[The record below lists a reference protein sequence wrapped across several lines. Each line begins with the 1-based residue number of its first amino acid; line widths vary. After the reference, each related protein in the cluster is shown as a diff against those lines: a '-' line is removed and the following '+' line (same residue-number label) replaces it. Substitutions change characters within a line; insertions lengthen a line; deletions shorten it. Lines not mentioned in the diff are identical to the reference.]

1 MYYNISDEI
10 RDEIREVL
18 TNNNISN
25 DEKKSIIVD
34 IFAKLFGS
42 EPTPAMPDNMSDDA
56 IQFDP
61 EYAAGYNLG
70 KWFASET
77 YKNYGHEPNTENMI
91 DLPKRERMKILESVS
106 TKLPKDQRLMNIIGD
121 ILTPEEKIKLIID
134 LFMEPDE
141 NQKPGQ
147 GQGQSQGQPQQNQ
160 QNNDDSGDEQ
170 DDQNQ
175 QNQQNNG
182 GSGDEQDN
190 QNQQNQQNQ
199 QSGGASDS
207 ESGDDNDSDASDNQ
221 QGGASG
227 EQKDDNNQEQNQQ
240 SGGGSGDEQ
249 DDQNQQNQQNQQSG
263 GGSSKQGDDKNNQ
276 SDQSS
281 GSSSS
286 SEQDGGDD
294 DQSGASDEYGDEE
307 GSDESGDDSGKS
319 AQEELDDLLNT
330 DKDSEANSANNDFD
344 FGDDVMGNDH
354 VISEEDGNKIRNSE
368 NATVAE
374 TDKNFAKEGETSI
387 DLIDDLYD
395 QIKAKLT
402 AEEREFVDKVNNDLK
417 QKVQRA
423 KKGIINWKKVL
434 RKFMNSQADVY
445 EKGSLRKNLYTM
457 TGIGLHHP
465 RATKQLNKCVV
476 YIDTSGSVNNEQT
489 QLVPLMLAE
498 IGKIAKDCG
507 FTSVDVNLFHHDVY
521 TDVDDP
527 IIISMTKN
535 IKPSTTLRKDWGILA
550 NDGGTD
556 IQKVY
561 KSIEKNYTRN
571 GKLNPGVATIII
583 ITDVEGIMDSGT
595 VSNYVKRFDKSVFKK
610 MVYIIYDRY
619 KDVHRGQLTTKVDSV
634 LSPYS
639 KHVEIGLADFKRQI
653 KARFT
658 NESINDMKRY
668 KNKFLR
674 EASLADRRKAREE
687 QKNIVQSGDTEKIA
701 DVLRKDAIAG
711 GRILGAGANDKYFK
725 YIKDVIANIFPD
737 WQEVTEERSVKGGL
751 YYITDDNN
759 VYIGGDVT
767 NANINKII
775 DLCTEL
781 LGVGSKIEGLYGN
794 IILRNNMK
802 FEGFPKN
809 FPNTVYGDITLN
821 MLPNMVSFD
830 NAPTEGIQ
838 NAVINVNN
846 KVIEKQNEYAMLL
859 KSKGT
864 RVKCASLLMNSKNES
879 LIEAVN
885 ERKNLAQKYINESIP
900 VIGGMLFKP
909 TKGRFEQNLRKDNPN
924 ISDQEFETI
933 FKNRA
938 ATSKHNKEI
947 FDNVLVNFG
956 LGSLTKDDITVISK
970 RDDVK
975 GALSVLV
982 KNSGAEAYNRY
993 VSLVDDIENKSADKA
1008 FKDSYIYKV
1017 IRDAKDTGVNVT
1029 EDGLRVFLDDDDN
1042 IIAVAIVSKKKLDNG
1057 KKLKYLYYG
1066 IGDSKNLYDEFMIQ
1080 DALVKRS
1087 NIYKRRVVEPFNSF
1101 GFSNKNKPSS
1111 SDATIRRFLYQIVFV
1126 KIASLLKLELQANAN
1141 FGSYSYVNNNDIF
1154 VEKYNDDGDAL
1165 LKFIVKDGCSVNG
1178 TQIGYKHRRDFIDLN
1193 NRFPTLIFSKLNNSD
1208 VTHFDKYF
1216 EKNPDFG
1223 KIFTESFLRMV
1234 VSSLGLFSEDQLN
1247 TMSHNRLELIVN
1259 SVLDI
1264 PLNDTFFSSLRPID
1278 KLVFEYT
1285 SFAPLAGAIKKI
1297 IEFHL
1302 PSSLMLS
1309 YNNNKIINRAGK
1321 HNKESEGVTVARR
1334 VFDEYMK
1341 SNPNKAYDV
1350 AQKVRAYHA
1359 EEFKDNGYDASTMS
1373 EDEIFNVYFDEILPN
1388 VMYIT
1393 NENILYIDSIIKGES
1408 IREVLGGVYGDE
1420 SVVDDIISGM
1430 EKDMH
1435 TLKAAY
1441 DIIYR
1446 KTKQVSDIQFIEEK
1460 LDQGVKILN
1469 KAISDWIDSLDSNVL
1484 SSSGNFST
1492 NAAKRREV
1500 EKAIDKLTKDLS
1512 TSTEYVYNT
1521 ITGRKGNFRD
1531 VILNNKAD
1539 RYVKTKKV
1547 KRYSSAKMLDEIMD
1561 KINLVRANV
1570 LDKVSNI
1577 DVNNVDDPVFS
1588 TFVDYIDTYFDVMDN
1603 LVNVVASSKDSNYIR
1618 TVFDMLENLYNRM
1631 NTLIKATDE
1640 EKMIEI
1646 CVDGDES
1653 IYSIFRRIFVLNK
1666 NIKTGKVK
1674 LNVV

>member
-1 MYYNISDEI
+1 MYKLRGLRPPLYDVIELPN
-10 RDEIREVL
+10 V
-18 TNNNISN
+18 
-25 DEKKSIIVD
+25 EK
-34 IFAKLFGS
+34 
-42 EPTPAMPDNMSDDA
+42 
-56 IQFDP
+56 
-61 EYAAGYNLG
+61 
-70 KWFASET
+70 
-77 YKNYGHEPNTENMI
+77 MI
-91 DLPKRERMKILESVS
+91 LKESFCIKES
-106 TKLPKDQRLMNIIGD
+106 YDD
-121 ILTPEEKIKLIID
+121 ILSVL
-134 LFMEPDE
+134 L
-141 NQKPGQ
+141 
-147 GQGQSQGQPQQNQ
+147 
-160 QNNDDSGDEQ
+160 
-170 DDQNQ
+170 
-175 QNQQNNG
+175 
-182 GSGDEQDN
+182 
-190 QNQQNQQNQ
+190 
-199 QSGGASDS
+199 
-207 ESGDDNDSDASDNQ
+207 
-221 QGGASG
+221 SG
-227 EQKDDNNQEQNQQ
+227 E
-240 SGGGSGDEQ
+240 
-249 DDQNQQNQQNQQSG
+249 
-263 GGSSKQGDDKNNQ
+263 
-276 SDQSS
+276 
-281 GSSSS
+281 
-286 SEQDGGDD
+286 SENDITNRI
-294 DQSGASDEYGDEE
+294 Y
-307 GSDESGDDSGKS
+307 
-319 AQEELDDLLNT
+319 DLLNT
-330 DKDSEANSANNDFD
+330 KSVTGETTTDIDPLKDNVPNRIIMRKGTVDKHNLMRGE
-344 FGDDVMGNDH
+344 H
-354 VISEEDGNKIRNSE
+354 VISSSWGDELIKEIGAKPSDPEWGLHTDVESAEREAFPLLDGI
-368 NATVAE
+368 
-374 TDKNFAKEGETSI
+374 FARAAK
-387 DLIDDLYD
+387 
-395 QIKAKLT
+395 QIKQEKEKIELQKQIDKIKGRIRSS
-402 AEEREFVDKVNNDLK
+402 RE
-417 QKVQRA
+417 
-423 KKGIINWKKVL
+423 GIIDWKTAL
-434 RKFMNSQADVY
+434 SDFMSVSSERT
-445 EKGSLRKNLYTM
+445 EKGPLRKNLHRF
-457 TGIGLHHP
+457 TGVFANYREEIEDKLD
-465 RATKQLNKCVV
+465 KCAV
-476 YIDTSGSVNNEQT
+476 YIDTSGSVNNGTT
-489 QLVPLMLAE
+489 QLIPVMVGE
-498 IGKIAKDCG
+498 IKKIADDCEMN
-507 FTSVDVNLFHHDVY
+507 TIDVNLFTTNVY
-521 TDVDDP
+521 SEKSVDYSTIKDP
-527 IIISMTKN
+527 E
-535 IKPSTTLRKDWGILA
+535 WGIIGA
-550 NDGGTD
+550 SKGGGTNL
-556 IQKVY
+556 QAVY
-561 KSIEKNYTRN
+561 DNIEKCYVDEN
-571 GKLNPGVATIII
+571 GDLIEGLSCIII
-583 ITDVEGIMDSGT
+583 ITDYSGMMDSGDIT
-595 VSNYVKRFDKSVFKK
+595 PYISTFSVDTLSRICYV
-610 MVYIIYDRY
+610 VYIDGASTLEQYAQQRDDIIDDISSCISQYSTFYDITFANFE
-619 KDVHRGQLTTKVDSV
+619 K
-634 LSPYS
+634 
-639 KHVEIGLADFKRQI
+639 QI
-653 KARFT
+653 KGDNMRYINEALDDDDFDWDGSNSTDDIDDFVNTSSDGSSIDDIMNTKIDIDADKNRVNDIRMARHAGDIGMVFP
-658 NESINDMKRY
+658 NLEEVVSKNLSDCKVLMSMSGIESINY
-668 KNKFLR
+668 N
-674 EASLADRRKAREE
+674 AY
-687 QKNIVQSGDTEKIA
+687 
-701 DVLRKDAIAG
+701 
-711 GRILGAGANDKYFK
+711 YFDDNGEF
-725 YIKDVIANIFPD
+725 YIKKNYDNTNIHELFD
-737 WQEVTEERSVKGGL
+737 IVDNAVVK
-751 YYITDDNN
+751 
-759 VYIGGDVT
+759 
-767 NANINKII
+767 
-775 DLCTEL
+775 E
-781 LGVGSKIEGLYGN
+781 LYGN
-794 IILRNNMK
+794 IVLRNNMK
-802 FEGFPKN
+802 FDGFPKN
-809 FPNTVYGDITLN
+809 FPNVVHGDITLS
-821 MLPNMVSFD
+821 MLPNMLSFD
-830 NAPTEGIQ
+830 NAPTEGID
-838 NAVINVNN
+838 NATLNVNN
-846 KVIEKQNEYAMLL
+846 RIESKQNEYAKMLIG
-859 KSKGT
+859 KGT
-864 RVKCASLLMNSKNES
+864 NVKCATLLKNSKNES

-909 TKGRFEQNLRKDNPN
+909 TKGRFEQNIRKDNPN

-933 FKNRA
+933 FKNRV

-947 FDNVLVNFG
+947 FNNVLVNFG

-975 GALSVLV
+975 DALSVLV

-993 VSLVDDIENKSADKA
+993 VSLVNDIENKSADKA

-1126 KIASLLKLELQANAN
+1126 KIASLLNLELQANAN
-1141 FGSYSYVNNNDIF
+1141 FGSYGYVNNNDIF

-1178 TQIGYKHRRDFIDLN
+1178 TEIGYRHGRDYIDLN
-1193 NRFPTLIFSKLNNSD
+1193 NRFPTIIFSKLNNSD
-1208 VTHFDKYF
+1208 ITHFDKYF

-1321 HNKESEGVTVARR
+1321 HRKESEGVTVARR

-1341 SNPNKAYDV
+1341 SNPSKAYNM
-1350 AQKVRAYHA
+1350 ALSIKSYNS
-1359 EEFKDNGYDASTMS
+1359 EEFNDNGYNSKTMS
-1373 EDEIFNVYFDEILPN
+1373 DTEAVNVYFDEILPN

-1393 NENILYIDSIIKGES
+1393 NESILYIDSIIKGET

-1446 KTKQVSDIQFIEEK
+1446 KTKQVSDVQFIEEK
-1460 LDQGVKILN
+1460 LNQGVKILN

-1500 EKAIDKLTKDLS
+1500 ENAIDKLTKDLS

-1547 KRYSSAKMLDEIMD
+1547 KRYSSVKMLDEIMD
-1561 KINLVRANV
+1561 KINLVRSNV

-1588 TFVDYIDTYFDVMDN
+1588 TFVDYIDTYFDAMDN
-1603 LVNVVASSKDSNYIR
+1603 LVNIVVSSKDSNYIR

-1631 NTLIKATDE
+1631 NTLAKVTDE

-1666 NIKTGKVK
+1666 NIKSGKIK

>member
-42 EPTPAMPDNMSDDA
+42 EPTPATPDNMSDDA

-147 GQGQSQGQPQQNQ
+147 GQGQGQAQPQQNQ

-170 DDQNQ
+170 D
-175 QNQQNNG
+175 
-182 GSGDEQDN
+182 N
-190 QNQQNQQNQ
+190 QNQQNQQKQ

-207 ESGDDNDSDASDNQ
+207 ESGDDNDSDTSDNQ

-227 EQKDDNNQEQNQQ
+227 EKKDDNNQEQNQQ
-240 SGGGSGDEQ
+240 PGGGSDDDQ
-249 DDQNQQNQQNQQSG
+249 DNQNQQNQQNQQSG

-286 SEQDGGDD
+286 SKQDGGDD

-423 KKGIINWKKVL
+423 KQGIIDWKKVL

-527 IIISMTKN
+527 RIISMTKN

-687 QKNIVQSGDTEKIA
+687 QKNITQTGDTEKVA
-701 DVLRKDAIAG
+701 DVLRRDAIAG
-711 GRILGAGANDKYFK
+711 GRLLGAGANDRYFK
-725 YIKDVIANIFPD
+725 PIKDIVASVFPT
-737 WQEVTEERSVKGGL
+737 WKESNEQHTLSKGGL
-751 YYITDDNN
+751 YYITDDMNIKIGCN
-759 VYIGGDVT
+759 VDSQNIEQIAVLCSTLHESGCKVEELYGDVEFNRDRNFKSFPPYFPDVVNGKLT
-767 NANINKII
+767 LKM
-775 DLCTEL
+775 
-781 LGVGSKIEGLYGN
+781 
-794 IILRNNMK
+794 LR
-802 FEGFPKN
+802 
-809 FPNTVYGDITLN
+809 
-821 MLPNMVSFD
+821 NMVSFV
-830 NAPTEGIQ
+830 NAPTHVVEADVDVNKNIIKEQRMYINTLRKNGAKVRTLSLMGESLSIEKE
-838 NAVINVNN
+838 VIN
-846 KVIEKQNEYAMLL
+846 
-859 KSKGT
+859 
-864 RVKCASLLMNSKNES
+864 R
-879 LIEAVN
+879 
-885 ERKNLAQKYINESIP
+885 RKLAE
-900 VIGGMLFKP
+900 
-909 TKGRFEQNLRKDNPN
+909 
-924 ISDQEFETI
+924 
-933 FKNRA
+933 
-938 ATSKHNKEI
+938 
-947 FDNVLVNFG
+947 
-956 LGSLTKDDITVISK
+956 
-970 RDDVK
+970 
-975 GALSVLV
+975 
-982 KNSGAEAYNRY
+982 
-993 VSLVDDIENKSADKA
+993 
-1008 FKDSYIYKV
+1008 
-1017 IRDAKDTGVNVT
+1017 
-1029 EDGLRVFLDDDDN
+1029 
-1042 IIAVAIVSKKKLDNG
+1042 
-1057 KKLKYLYYG
+1057 
-1066 IGDSKNLYDEFMIQ
+1066 
-1080 DALVKRS
+1080 
-1087 NIYKRRVVEPFNSF
+1087 
-1101 GFSNKNKPSS
+1101 
-1111 SDATIRRFLYQIVFV
+1111 
-1126 KIASLLKLELQANAN
+1126 
-1141 FGSYSYVNNNDIF
+1141 SYVNEAIAGGVGKMLLPSYRSIGNASSDKAEILEATRQHNKKIFDTVLTKEYGLDWGNLTDKDFDI
-1154 VEKYNDDGDAL
+1154 VDDDQKVRSIIETVLKNSAPDHVKKYNKIVKAILSTNDVKAKND
-1165 LKFIVKDGCSVNG
+1165 IVKDMSSDYFNNTLYNFYKDRGAESRESNFKQGLRIFTDANDRITMILLLDKKKKDKRNYDIVCLSHNGEIITDIEKLESFIANRRNKYLNYISKDLEYFHMEQSNVPAVNTPISYLLCRIASMIVARCMDAQYSG
-1178 TQIGYKHRRDFIDLN
+1178 LKWESYRYTDPGVDILSDEITKGETQNIDWAYRILAGVWGKSFDEVSRMHRGQTTLMYSPMGRSTDVKYFYQT
-1193 NRFPTLIFSKLNNSD
+1193 PTLRSFNDSVK
-1208 VTHFDKYF
+1208 DKKVLPYLF
-1216 EKNPDFG
+1216 NDR
-1223 KIFTESFLRMV
+1223 FLRMIV
-1234 VSSLGLFSEDQLN
+1234 HALDVYNTDIVESMDRED
-1247 TMSHNRLELIVN
+1247 LINVVN

-1264 PLNDTFFSSLRPID
+1264 KLQDTLFCKLMGIGALKENFQFSAITLFADKAYKMIDIVLPYEMVKEKFNEIKLYRDMFSKDIADKQKDNQNDVIATYTQDEMINFVKKNVEQLKHISDITGISNPVDSVD
-1278 KLVFEYT
+1278 KFVKE
-1285 SFAPLAGAIKKI
+1285 FAPEYMEDIKEKIDYINECITNPSLQKKLKVATYQLGPEQNEFFENIELARSIYTAIANTCDEYLASKSDADLVRLDLGFLLKWSYENIEGIEEALTDILENKKVQENHNKMKRLIDDAVNTYTTKVMKGTGSADKVTAAIK
-1297 IEFHL
+1297 
-1302 PSSLMLS
+1302 
-1309 YNNNKIINRAGK
+1309 NRRHK
-1321 HNKESEGVTVARR
+1321 YTPESRR
-1334 VFDEYMK
+1334 VRRRGKKTTPTE
-1341 SNPNKAYDV
+1341 
-1350 AQKVRAYHA
+1350 KV
-1359 EEFKDNGYDASTMS
+1359 
-1373 EDEIFNVYFDEILPN
+1373 
-1388 VMYIT
+1388 
-1393 NENILYIDSIIKGES
+1393 
-1408 IREVLGGVYGDE
+1408 
-1420 SVVDDIISGM
+1420 
-1430 EKDMH
+1430 
-1435 TLKAAY
+1435 
-1441 DIIYR
+1441 
-1446 KTKQVSDIQFIEEK
+1446 
-1460 LDQGVKILN
+1460 
-1469 KAISDWIDSLDSNVL
+1469 
-1484 SSSGNFST
+1484 T
-1492 NAAKRREV
+1492 NAVTE
-1500 EKAIDKLTKDLS
+1500 IDLDA
-1512 TSTEYVYNT
+1512 VYNDFSDVLPE
-1521 ITGRKGNFRD
+1521 FR
-1531 VILNNKAD
+1531 
-1539 RYVKTKKV
+1539 
-1547 KRYSSAKMLDEIMD
+1547 
-1561 KINLVRANV
+1561 
-1570 LDKVSNI
+1570 
-1577 DVNNVDDPVFS
+1577 
-1588 TFVDYIDTYFDVMDN
+1588 
-1603 LVNVVASSKDSNYIR
+1603 NVVANVDINNLSVNTMTKKRFAIGFDDLTEVINNAISNAEKINNDVYTK
-1618 TVFDMLENLYNRM
+1618 TVADKISAIIDAMKSVVMNRDDDNNVVNLCAGGTQSVFALM
-1631 NTLIKATDE
+1631 SELDDLQ
-1640 EKMIEI
+1640 
-1646 CVDGDES
+1646 VPQS
-1653 IYSIFRRIFVLNK
+1653 
-1666 NIKTGKVK
+1666 NIKQQIA
-1674 LNVV
+1674 